1 MSETQQ
7 SPVEETTVLLN
18 LLIRA
23 LVDFPDEVKIQTL
36 AGSQSTIFEVVV
48 HPEDVRRVIGRR
60 GRTADAVREIMINL
74 GSKVGRRYILE
85 IVEPMGR
92 GPRRN

>member
-1 MSETQQ
+1 MSESQQ
-7 SPVEETTVLLN
+7 SPVEETTALLN

-23 LVDFPDEVKIQTL
+23 LVDFPNEVDIQTL
-36 AGSQSTIFEVVV
+36 EDSQSTIFEVAV
-48 HPEDVRRVIGRR
+48 HAEDVRRVIGRR

-85 IVEPMGR
+85 IVEPKGR
-92 GPRRN
+92 MPRRD